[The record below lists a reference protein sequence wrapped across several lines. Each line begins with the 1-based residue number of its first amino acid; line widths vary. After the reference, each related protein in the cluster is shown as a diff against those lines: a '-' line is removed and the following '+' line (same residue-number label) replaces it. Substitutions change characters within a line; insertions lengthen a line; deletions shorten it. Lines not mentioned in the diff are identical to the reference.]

1 MNQPEADDVALKLL
15 HTADWHLGRRFPS
28 FREAD
33 ETKLTR
39 ARVDV
44 LDKILA
50 VAEQRA
56 VDAVLCAGDLFD
68 EPSPDPEWWQ
78 PVAKKLAAW
87 RARIPVFLLPGN
99 HDPLQPGSVY
109 HSGHGFRHALPPW
122 VRVVDDDSFTARL
135 NDAAVLHAKP
145 CRSSAGQDDPALALP
160 AREPG
165 DPQIRIGMVHGST
178 FDYVE
183 CQTNFP
189 ISRDAA
195 AQRGFDYLA
204 IGDTHSFRVVPPDA
218 RPPVVYPGAPE
229 ATSFDEPGAGKVVV
243 VFVSRSRRVTL
254 APEPVAY
261 WQWRDVK
268 VTSLAE
274 LRDLR
279 SEQLAR
285 TVLRLTVEARLSANE
300 MEEAEAILRE
310 LGGTAASYGRAGI
323 LQLNRSKL
331 TVDTR
336 GIETQL
342 SDLPAVLRETVTR
355 LKQLEATDDPKVAEY
370 AQAALYHLYRLVRQ
384 ERQP

>member
-28 FREAD
+28 FPEND
-33 ETKLTR
+33 ETELTR
-39 ARVDV
+39 ARFNV

-68 EPSPDPEWWQ
+68 EPSPEPEWWQ

-87 RARIPVFLLPGN
+87 RARIPMFLLPGN

-109 HSGHGFRHALPPW
+109 HPDHGFRRALPPW
-122 VRVVDDDSFTARL
+122 VRVVDDDQFTARL
-135 NDAAVLHAKP
+135 NDTSVLHAKP
-145 CRSSAGQDDPALALP
+145 CRSSAAQDDLALALP

-165 DPQIRIGMVHGST
+165 DPRIRIGMVHGST
-178 FDYVE
+178 FDYVD

-189 ISRDAA
+189 ISKDAA

-204 IGDTHSFRVVPPDA
+204 IGDTHSFRVVPPDG

-229 ATSFDEPGAGKVVV
+229 ATSFDEPGAGRVVV

-261 WQWRDVK
+261 WQWRDVN

-279 SEQLAR
+279 SEELAR
-285 TVLRLTVEARLSANE
+285 TVLRLTVKARLSANE

-310 LGGTAASYGRAGI
+310 LGGTGASPGRAGI
-323 LQLNRSKL
+323 MRLDRSQLIL
-331 TVDTR
+331 DTR

-342 SDLPAVLRETVTR
+342 SDLPAVLRATVTR
-355 LKQLEATDDPKVAEY
+355 LKQLEATDDVKAAEI
-370 AQAALYHLYRLVRQ
+370 AQAALYHLYRLVRE